1 MNFTIKPVFSFSID
15 IKLSD
20 SGVTIGKY
28 DGIHSSLT
36 AVTQGNKVKKDW
48 FEKFSEISVM
58 AFYGNFSILFLRF

>member
-20 SGVTIGKY
+20 RGVTIGKY

-36 AVTQGNKVKKDW
+36 AVTQGNKV
-48 FEKFSEISVM
+48 
-58 AFYGNFSILFLRF
+58 GC